1 VIPQC
6 IDLPPQEQWWQE
18 RVLRKVDWLTPP
30 ARRNLYRA
38 QQMGLD
44 INRILFSHRKV
55 QQANHDTQDASIGL
69 TQAFQAL
76 DVANDLKTERL
87 SKFTEALKAIKSD
100 LHELAN
106 ATDHA
111 ARDIARSRFGQ
122 DTLELNKAFHHELVE
137 FELRGKVML
146 REPLK
151 ALKLIKKHGWEIFDE
166 DILRNVERAARALR
180 FVGNMVLVAD
190 GTEGAW
196 ETIEAYREG
205 KDWIK
210 VAAKESGDMAS
221 LVIVR
226 STIVGGLTLLGITP
240 VGWVAFLAIGTA
252 TSIGSFYL
260 DKDKLNPLIEEYF

>member
-1 VIPQC
+1 MLVYFTGRAETPALIARKFAPGGHSELAKWIYQANINTQAHRLIPGTDLYAPQRPIVIPVC
-6 IDLPPQEQWWQE
+6 PVLSPQQQRWQASI
-18 RVLRKVDWLTPP
+18 LRRLDWLTPP
-30 ARRNLYRA
+30 ARHNLYRA

-87 SKFTEALKAIKSD
+87 SKFTEALKAVKSD

-106 ATDHA
+106 AADHA

-151 ALKLIKKHGWEIFDE
+151 AFKLIKKHGWEIFDE

-190 GTEGAW
+190 GTEGA
-196 ETIEAYREG
+196 RQ
-205 KDWIK
+205 
-210 VAAKESGDMAS
+210 
-221 LVIVR
+221 
-226 STIVGGLTLLGITP
+226 TIVKPTVKERIGLRL
-240 VGWVAFLAIGTA
+240 
-252 TSIGSFYL
+252 
-260 DKDKLNPLIEEYF
+260 PLRSV

>member
-1 VIPQC
+1 MLIYFTGDTDTPASLARQFAGYDHDELAEWIYYANLPTQAHQLMPGTDLYAPQRPVVIPQC
-6 IDLPPQEQWWQE
+6 VNLSPQEQWWQE
-18 RVLRKVDWLTPP
+18 RILRKVDWLTPP

-151 ALKLIKKHGWEIFDE
+151 ALKLIKKHGWEIF
-166 DILRNVERAARALR
+166 
-180 FVGNMVLVAD
+180 LVSVYKCTH
-190 GTEGAW
+190 G
-196 ETIEAYREG
+196 
-205 KDWIK
+205 
-210 VAAKESGDMAS
+210 
-221 LVIVR
+221 
-226 STIVGGLTLLGITP
+226 
-240 VGWVAFLAIGTA
+240 
-252 TSIGSFYL
+252 
-260 DKDKLNPLIEEYF
+260 